1 MIATFNSPHVFHNY
15 AQHESV
21 DMSTVRIS
29 PFVISGCY
37 QLTDMI
43 PPPPATT
50 LMLPDI
56 HSIEFL
62 DGWYVAHAPPAT
74 F

>member
-1 MIATFNSPHVFHNY
+1 
-15 AQHESV
+15 
-21 DMSTVRIS
+21 
-29 PFVISGCY
+29 
-37 QLTDMI
+37 MI

-62 DGWYVAHAPPAT
+62 DGYQSTAPAEPADGNEGT
-74 F
+74 VEENPALE